1 MQIGT
6 ITCGKHESI
15 EVKGAGYDRVLTPG
29 ENIGGLD
36 PDDQKRLMIRR
47 TIQEHFE
54 KELRF
59 AANGQKIKVLS
70 LFFIDSVEHYR
81 QYDESGNIVKGK
93 YALMFEEEYQK
104 LAKSPKFNSL
114 FNEIDV
120 STDASEVHNGYFSI
134 DKKGKLVNTAENNQ
148 AGRDDSERV
157 NSLLPVPVVNTIVA
171 GSFDNHQCAR
181 ALLHKY
187 VSI

>member
-1 MQIGT
+1 VQIGT
-6 ITCGKHESI
+6 ITCVEQESI
-15 EVKGAGYDRVLTPG
+15 EIKGADIELVLKLY

-36 PDDQKRLMIRR
+36 HDEQKRLMICR

-81 QYDESGNIVKGK
+81 QYDESGNVVKGK
-93 YALMFEEEYQK
+93 YASMFEEEYQK

-114 FNEIDV
+114 FNEVDV

-148 AGRDDSERV
+148 AGRDDSERAY
-157 NSLLPVPVVNTIVA
+157 NLIMKDKEKLL
-171 GSFDNHQCAR
+171 SFDTK
-181 ALLHKY
+181 L
-187 VSI
+187 